1 MKKLLLTFFIASPFL
16 SIIAQRIAG
25 SEIYYK
31 RTGNRQY
38 AVTAVVYRECDSDP
52 LTSIS
57 GYVYA
62 GNISLNLPFS
72 RVSIQKINDTCNQP
86 CQNINDYSNPGFER
100 HTYVANVDFNDN
112 SYRGFLAYC
121 QVSLAIRQGGRDNRT
136 TTNPPGMYY
145 NEAIVNICDSTLSNT
160 SPRFSMDPK
169 FKAAANWTLEYSPG
183 PMDTMDF
190 DSLAFE
196 LVHIQSAYQTI
207 LGFNSPLTYDKQLTG
222 YCPPWNTNTCNASPT
237 AKPARGFYFDKS
249 CCQMIFTPT
258 NVGELGYVRIK
269 VSEYRRVNNQLIYL
283 GSVFREMLVNVV
295 SIPNSP
301 PYFST
306 SNSTAVL
313 DNCSDVLN
321 LSLIAKDDPYLPL
334 QTIPDTTT
342 IIYDRAY
349 RSMVFNQNKSNREA
363 SATLALKNK
372 FGTYKP
378 QLFTIGISD
387 KQCNIGLVSRT
398 YRVNQFPIVDYTTS
412 FSIDTCNKLTASA
425 KLKDSTLTKSGNILV
440 KLPDGLTKNY
450 IDNFPLN
457 QNGRYII
464 QYNYTSMGNVCNT
477 IKYDTFT
484 ISNAFPVPVLNQK
497 NDTIVCRSA
506 PVNLKFEPSKVKD
519 LTSWTWYKN
528 DSMINNIDSSIIDPL
543 YGNTLYRLEFKNTK
557 ACYSSKSF
565 TFFERTLSQNILSPN
580 KLVICPGIDTF
591 ITANS
596 INFKPPVNYTWR
608 YNGDTT
614 VQSSYLYQFRTHE
627 ALKTKTLTVTAVD
640 DNHCVFTDSFPIS
653 TYSSPH
659 FVVNHDK
666 PFCKNN
672 WVEFRIDSLKSKNIR
687 LIRWILSSNVATY
700 IVSTNTM
707 TLSRPMDIPNQLLIF
722 VLDSNNCIHRDTQV
736 IVPLTIP
743 EVSLSI
749 NNKQFCTGQDMTAI
763 AKINKGYS
771 ANINWYLNNTLVK
784 TGDTFYSTKALSN
797 GIIHVRVNNANACFD
812 SDSGT
817 YTIVPYPKFNII
829 GDTLYNYLNKIDLR
843 PDRTLDNYY
852 WSTGSSSFNLIR
864 WASDFGPPG
873 RYRIWLR
880 SYNSLGCLTYDTV
893 YIRTDAYTDIEQ
905 VTKGR
910 LIIYPNPAEHELKI
924 ESVQTAGYR
933 LMDIEGR
940 ELMKGELEIGT
951 TTIDISS
958 FSKGIYLIESEGQII
973 KFVKQ

>member
-1 MKKLLLTFFIASPFL
+1 MKKLLLFLFIAFPFL
-16 SIIAQRIAG
+16 SILAQRIAG

-62 GNISLNLPFS
+62 GSISLNLPFS
-72 RVSIQKINDTCNQP
+72 RVSIQKMNDTCNQP
-86 CQNINDYSNPGFER
+86 CQYLNDYSNPGFER
-100 HTYVANVDFNDN
+100 HTYVANVNFNDN

-121 QVSLAIRQGGRDNRT
+121 QVSFAIRQGGRDNRT

-145 NEAIVNICDSTLSNT
+145 NEAIVNICDSTISNT

-207 LGFNSPLTYDKQLTG
+207 LGFNPSFNYDKPLTG
-222 YCPPWNTNTCNASPT
+222 YCPPWNGNNCVALPT

-249 CCQMIFTPT
+249 RCQMIFTPT

-269 VSEYRRVNNQLIYL
+269 VSEYRRVNNKLVYL

-295 SIPNSP
+295 STSNSP

-321 LSLIAKDDPYLPL
+321 LSLIAKDDHNLPF

-349 RSMVFNQNKSNREA
+349 QSMVFNQNKSSREA

-372 FGTYKP
+372 LGTNKP

-425 KLKDSTLTKSGNILV
+425 KLKDSTLTKSGYILV

-484 ISNAFPVPVLNQK
+484 ISNAFPLPVLNQK
-497 NDTIVCRSA
+497 SDTIVCRSA

-519 LTSWTWYKN
+519 LLSWTWYKN
-528 DSMINNIDSSIIDPL
+528 DSIINSIDSSIIDPL

-557 ACYSSKSF
+557 ACYSSRSF
-565 TFFERTLSQNILSPN
+565 AFVERTLSQNILSLD
-580 KLVICPGIDTF
+580 KLEICPGIDTF
-591 ITANS
+591 ISANS
-596 INFKPPVNYTWR
+596 LNFKPPVNYTWQ

-614 VQSSYLYQFRTHE
+614 VQSSSIYEFRTHE
-627 ALKTKTLTVTAVD
+627 ALKSKILTVTAVD
-640 DNHCVFTDSFPIS
+640 DNHCVFTDSIPIS
-653 TYSSPH
+653 TYTSPH
-659 FVVNHDK
+659 YVVNHDK
-666 PFCKNN
+666 PYCKNTY
-672 WVEFRIDSLKSKNIR
+672 VEFKIDSLQSKNIKR
-687 LIRWILSSNVATY
+687 ILWSAPTHNLAGNTTTCLIYLSYPT
-700 IVSTNTM
+700 
-707 TLSRPMDIPNQLLIF
+707 QLFTF
-722 VLDSNNCIHRDTQV
+722 VLDSNNCIHRDTQT
-736 IVPLTIP
+736 IVPLIIP
-743 EVSLSI
+743 DVKI
-749 NNKQFCTGQDMTAI
+749 NNINSQYCTDQPITAI

-784 TGDTFYSTKALSN
+784 TGDTFYSTQALSN

-812 SDSGT
+812 SDSGSF
-817 YTIVPYPKFNII
+817 TIVPYPRFNII
-829 GDTLYNYLNKIDLR
+829 GDTLYNYRNRIDLR
-843 PDRTLDNYY
+843 SDRTLSNYY
-852 WSTGSSSFNLIR
+852 WSTGSGLPNITP

-873 RYRIWLR
+873 RYRIWLS
-880 SYNSLGCLTYDTV
+880 SYNSLGCVTYDTI

-905 VTKGR
+905 ITKGR
-910 LIIYPNPAEHELKI
+910 LIIYPNPAEHILSI
-924 ESVQTAGYR
+924 ESTLAAGFR
-933 LMDIEGR
+933 LLDIEGR
-940 ELMKGELEIGT
+940 ELMKGELETGT

-958 FSKGIYLIESEGQII
+958 LSKGIYLIESGGQII
-973 KFVKQ
+973 KFAKQ

>member
-1 MKKLLLTFFIASPFL
+1 MKKLLLFLFIAFPFL
-16 SIIAQRIAG
+16 SILAQRIAG

-62 GNISLNLPFS
+62 GSISLNLPFS
-72 RVSIQKINDTCNQP
+72 RVSIQKMNDTCNQP
-86 CQNINDYSNPGFER
+86 CQYLNDYSNPGFER

-121 QVSLAIRQGGRDNRT
+121 QVSFAIRQGGRDNRT

-145 NEAIVNICDSTLSNT
+145 NEAIVNICDSTISNT

-207 LGFNSPLTYDKQLTG
+207 LGFNPSFDYDKPLTG
-222 YCPPWNTNTCNASPT
+222 YCPPWNGNYCVALPT

-249 CCQMIFTPT
+249 RCQMIFTPT
-258 NVGELGYVRIK
+258 NVGELGYVRMK
-269 VSEYRRVNNQLIYL
+269 VSEYRRVNNKLVYL

-295 SIPNSP
+295 STSNSP

-349 RSMVFNQNKSNREA
+349 QSMVFNQNKSSREA

-372 FGTYKP
+372 LGTNKP
-378 QLFTIGISD
+378 QLFTIGITD

-425 KLKDSTLTKSGNILV
+425 KLKDSTLTKSGYILV

-484 ISNAFPVPVLNQK
+484 ISNAFPLPVLNQK
-497 NDTIVCRSA
+497 SDTIVCRSA

-519 LTSWTWYKN
+519 LLSWTWYKN
-528 DSMINNIDSSIIDPL
+528 DSIINSIDSSIIDPL

-557 ACYSSKSF
+557 ACFSSRSF
-565 TFFERTLSQNILSPN
+565 AFVERTLSQNILSLD

-591 ITANS
+591 ISANS
-596 INFKPPVNYTWR
+596 LNFKPPVNYTWR
-608 YNGDTT
+608 YNGDTS
-614 VQSSYLYQFRTHE
+614 VQSSSIYEFRTHE

-640 DNHCVFTDSFPIS
+640 DNHCVFTDSIPIS
-653 TYSSPH
+653 TYTSPH
-659 FVVNHDK
+659 YVVNHDK

-672 WVEFRIDSLKSKNIR
+672 WVEFRIDSLKSKNIKR
-687 LIRWILSSNVATY
+687 IRWSAPTHILS
-700 IVSTNTM
+700 TNY
-707 TLSRPMDIPNQLLIF
+707 LSILRVMDIPTQLLSY
-722 VLDSNNCIHRDTQV
+722 VLDSNNCIHRDTQT
-736 IVPLTIP
+736 IVPLIIP
-743 EVSLSI
+743 DVKI
-749 NNKQFCTGQDMTAI
+749 NNINSQYCPDQPITAI

-817 YTIVPYPKFNII
+817 YTVVPYPRFNII
-829 GDTLYNYLNKIDLR
+829 GDTLYNYRNRIDLR
-843 PDRTLDNYY
+843 SDRTLSNYY
-852 WSTGSSSFNLIR
+852 WSTGSGLPNITP

-873 RYRIWLR
+873 RYRIWLS
-880 SYNSLGCLTYDTV
+880 SYNSLGCSTFDTI

-905 VTKGR
+905 ITKGR
-910 LIIYPNPAEHELKI
+910 LIIYPNPAEHEIRI
-924 ESVQTAGYR
+924 ESTQTASFR
-933 LMDIEGR
+933 LLDIEGR
-940 ELMKGELEIGT
+940 ELMKGELETGT

-958 FSKGIYLIESEGQII
+958 LSKGIYLIESGGQII
-973 KFVKQ
+973 KFSKQ

>member
-1 MKKLLLTFFIASPFL
+1 MKKLLLFLFIAFPFL
-16 SIIAQRIAG
+16 SILAQRIAG

-38 AVTAVVYRECDSDP
+38 TVTAVVYRECDSDP

-62 GNISLNLPFS
+62 GSISLNLPFS
-72 RVSIQKINDTCNQP
+72 RVSIQKMNDTCNQP
-86 CQNINDYSNPGFER
+86 CQYLNDYSNPGFER
-100 HTYVANVDFNDN
+100 HTYVANVNFNDN

-121 QVSLAIRQGGRDNRT
+121 QVSFAIRQGGRDNRT

-145 NEAIVNICDSTLSNT
+145 NEAIVNICDSTISNT

-207 LGFNSPLTYDKQLTG
+207 LGFNSPFNYDKPLTG
-222 YCPPWNTNTCNASPT
+222 YCPPNNNFTCTAIPN

-249 CCQMIFTPT
+249 RCQMIFTPT

-269 VSEYRRVNNQLIYL
+269 VSEYRRVNNKLVYL

-295 SIPNSP
+295 SSIPNSP

-321 LSLIAKDDPYLPL
+321 LSLIAKDDIYLPF

-349 RSMVFNQNKSNREA
+349 QSMVFNQNKSSREA
-363 SATLALKNK
+363 SATLTLKNK
-372 FGTYKP
+372 MGTNKP
-378 QLFTIGISD
+378 QLFTIGITD

-425 KLKDSTLTKSGNILV
+425 KLKDSTLTKSGYILV

-484 ISNAFPVPVLNQK
+484 ISNAFPLPVLNQK
-497 NDTIVCRSA
+497 SDTIVCRSA

-519 LTSWTWYKN
+519 LLSWTWYRN
-528 DSMINNIDSSIIDPL
+528 DSSINTTDSSISDPL
-543 YGNTLYRLEFKNTK
+543 NGNSRYKLELKNTK
-557 ACYSSKSF
+557 GCYSSKSF
-565 TFFERTLSQNILSPN
+565 TFIERTLSQNILSPN
-580 KLVICPGIDTF
+580 QLNICSGIDTF

-596 INFKPPVNYTWR
+596 LNFKPPVSYTWR

-614 VQSSYLYQFRTHE
+614 VQSNYLYQFKTHE
-627 ALKTKTLTVTAVD
+627 PLKTKTLTVTAID
-640 DNHCVFTDSFPIS
+640 DNHCVFTDSFPVS
-653 TYSSPH
+653 TYSSPNY
-659 FVVNHDK
+659 VVNYDK
-666 PFCKNN
+666 PFCKDQ
-672 WVEFRIDSLKSKNIR
+672 WVEFRIDSLTSKNIKQ
-687 LIRWILSSNVATY
+687 IRWSTPTY
-700 IVSTNTM
+700 ILSTNTM
-707 TLSRPMDIPNQLLIF
+707 SVRRLMDFPTQLLSY
-722 VLDSNNCIHRDTQV
+722 VLDSNNCKHADTV
-736 IVPLTIP
+736 SITPLTNP
-743 EVSLSI
+743 TVKLGPGSSYC
-749 NNKQFCTGQDMTAI
+749 KGQTMVLKAN
-763 AKINKGYS
+763 INKGYT
-771 ANINWYLNNTLVK
+771 ANIRWFINNQLIQ
-784 TGDTFYSTKALSN
+784 TGDTSITRIVNSN
-797 GIIHVRVNNANACFD
+797 GKVNIVVDNAGACFAKD
-812 SDSGT
+812 ST
-817 YTIVPYPKFNII
+817 TFKAVLPPVVKIK
-829 GDTLYNYLNKIDLR
+829 GDTIYNASNQIYLYA
-843 PDRTLDNYY
+843 DRTLPNYL
-852 WSTGSSSFNLIR
+852 WSTSQTSPILIT
-864 WASDFGPPG
+864 WASELGPPG
-873 RYRIWLR
+873 TYQIWLR
-880 SYNSLGCLTYDTV
+880 SYSTFNCVSFDTITIHTDRLTSLPNIASAQL
-893 YIRTDAYTDIEQ
+893 
-905 VTKGR
+905 K
-910 LIIYPNPAEHELKI
+910 IYPNPAESELSI
-924 ESVQTAGYR
+924 ESTSETDFR
-933 LMDIEGR
+933 IMDIQGR
-940 ELMKGELEIGT
+940 ELMQGKLESGLNS
-951 TTIDISS
+951 IDISS
-958 FSKGIYLIESEGQII
+958 FSKGIYLIECKGQII
-973 KFVKQ
+973 KFTKQ

>member
-1 MKKLLLTFFIASPFL
+1 MKKLLLTFIIFL
-16 SIIAQRIAG
+16 NILAIHAQRIAG
-25 SEIYYK
+25 SEMYYK

-38 AVTAVVYRECDSDP
+38 AITAVVYRECDSDP
-52 LTSIS
+52 LTGIN

-62 GNISLNLPFS
+62 SNLSMNLPFS
-72 RVSIQKINDTCNQP
+72 RISIQKINDTCNQP
-86 CQNINDYSNPGFER
+86 CQNVNDFSRAGFER
-100 HTYVANVDFNDN
+100 HTFVASVDFNDN
-112 SYRGFLAYC
+112 SYKSFLAFC
-121 QVSLAIRQGGRDNRT
+121 QVSFAIRQGGRDNRT
-136 TTNPPGMYY
+136 TTHGTGMYY
-145 NEAIVNICDSTLSNT
+145 NEAIVNICDSTIANS
-160 SPRFSMDPK
+160 SPRFSMEPK
-169 FKAAANWTLEYSPG
+169 FKANANWTMEYSPG

-196 LVHIQSAYQTI
+196 LANIQSAFQTDI
-207 LGFNSPLTYDKQLTG
+207 GFNSPLTYDKPLTG
-222 YCPPWNTNTCNASPT
+222 YCPPNNNYSCTAIPN

-249 CCQMIFTPT
+249 RCQMILTPI

-269 VSEYRRVNNQLIYL
+269 VSEYRRVNNKLVYL

-295 SIPNSP
+295 SIPNAP

-306 SNSTAVL
+306 SNSTAVIS
-313 DNCSDVLN
+313 NCSNNLT
-321 LSLIAKDDPYLPL
+321 LSLAAKDDTYLPL
-334 QTIPDTTT
+334 QTTPDTTS

-349 RSMVFNQNKSNREA
+349 QTSNFSLNKSSREA
-363 SATLALKNK
+363 SMTLTLSNK
-372 FGTYKP
+372 LGTNKP

-387 KQCNIGLVSRT
+387 QQCNIGLVSRT
-398 YRVNQFPIVDYTTS
+398 YLINQYPIVDYTTQY
-412 FSIDTCNKLTASA
+412 SIDTCNLLSA
-425 KLKDSTLTKSGNILV
+425 DVKLKDSTLTKSGYIIIQS
-440 KLPDGLTKNY
+440 PDGASKMYTDK
-450 IDNFPLN
+450 FSLN

-464 QYNYTSMGNVCNT
+464 RYNFTSRGNICNT
-477 IKYDTFT
+477 VKYDTFM
-484 ISNAFPVPVLNQK
+484 IINAFLTPVLNQK

-506 PVNLKFEPSKVKD
+506 PVNLRFQPYKVKD
-519 LTSWTWYKN
+519 LLSWTWYRN
-528 DSMINNIDSSIIDPL
+528 DSLINTTDSSISDPL
-543 YGNTLYRLEFKNTK
+543 NGNSIYKLEFKNTK

-565 TFFERTLSQNILSPN
+565 TFIERTLSQNILSPN
-580 KLVICPGIDTF
+580 KLNFCPGIDTF

-627 ALKTKTLTVTAVD
+627 AFKTKTLTVTAVD

-659 FVVNHDK
+659 YVVNHNE
-666 PFCKNN
+666 PFCKDQ

-687 LIRWILSSNVATY
+687 LIRWIVSTNVASY

-707 TLSRPMDIPNQLLIF
+707 TLSRPMDAPNKLISF

-749 NNKQFCTGQDMTAI
+749 NKAQFCTGQDMTAI

-771 ANINWYLNNTLVK
+771 ANINWYLNNSLVK

-817 YTIVPYPKFNII
+817 YTVVPYPKFNII
-829 GDTLYNYLNKIDLR
+829 GDTIYNYLNKIDLR
-843 PDRTLDNYY
+843 PDRTLNNYY
-852 WSTGSSSFNLIR
+852 WSTGSSSYNLIR

-873 RYRIWLR
+873 RYGIWLR
-880 SYNSLGCLTYDTV
+880 SYNSLGCSTYDTV
-893 YIRTDAYTDIEQ
+893 YIRTDAYTNIEQ
-905 VTKGR
+905 TKKGR
-910 LIIYPNPAEHELKI
+910 LVIYPNPAEHEIRI
-924 ESVQTAGYR
+924 ESNQTASFR
-933 LMDIEGR
+933 LLDIEGR
-940 ELMKGELEIGT
+940 ELMKGELETGT
-951 TTIDISS
+951 TNIDISS
-958 FSKGIYLIESEGQII
+958 LSKGIYLIESEGQII
-973 KFVKQ
+973 KFAKQ